1 MVSFLDD
8 SDSLAQIMPYTVL
21 MDEVNEKWHNT
32 TNFYMSAAA
41 FFDGGL
47 VKEIVARSVSGYGTD
62 LKFL

>member
-1 MVSFLDD
+1 
-8 SDSLAQIMPYTVL
+8 

-47 VKEIVARSVSGYGTD
+47 VKEIARSVSGYGTD
-62 LKFL
+62 LKFLQCFSFNPVFEND